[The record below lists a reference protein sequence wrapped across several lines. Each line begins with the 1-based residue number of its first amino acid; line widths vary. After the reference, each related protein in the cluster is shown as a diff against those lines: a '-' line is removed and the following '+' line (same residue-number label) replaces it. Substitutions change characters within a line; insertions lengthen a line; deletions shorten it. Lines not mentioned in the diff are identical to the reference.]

1 MAATHHGSAAMARI
15 ADRVYTDAD
24 QIARLEGVIRQLSDG
39 DRVSLLLEDGEVVQ
53 GTVAMRPT
61 PQVFFDHAGREGIN
75 AMVRVEDE
83 ALVHPE
89 SARWRDL
96 WVDRIREVRHHNP
109 P

>member
-1 MAATHHGSAAMARI
+1 MARI

-75 AMVRVEDE
+75 AMVRLEDE
-83 ALVHPE
+83 ALDAPE
-89 SARWRDL
+89 SAGWRDL
-96 WVDRIREVRHHNP
+96 WVDAIREVRHHNP